1 MKQPNGQHDL
11 KKEQKISQNKV
22 GALALAFFLMALLL
36 NSCRQERHIDEYLEQ
51 IPQAQWTQGTI
62 EVHFKQPVDHNHP
75 GGDKFT
81 QRVVINHLDYERPVV
96 VMLEGY
102 DLHSKKRSE
111 LARLLDA
118 NQVTIEHRFFAESTP
133 QPPAWEHLT
142 IWQAATDHHK
152 IINTLK
158 KLYPGKWI
166 TTGLSKGGQA
176 VMFHKR
182 FYPDDAD
189 ASLAYVAP
197 LLFSPEDKRVHDFL
211 DQVGSDECRAKI
223 RRFQK
228 HLLKNRKSF
237 MPLFE
242 TYAMEKDYHFPMGL
256 ERAFELIVLEY
267 PFAFWQWSEA
277 ICSQIPSPDDPPGDQ
292 FEYLVQIS
300 PPTLFENQWVADKR
314 AFFYQALTQTGMYS
328 YRTKPFR
335 PYLSDTSSITF
346 DFALAD
352 TMKADFDPSAMQ
364 DIRNWLHK
372 RGNNMIYLY
381 GEQDPWTSAAFEP
394 SEKTNAIKLVNPQG
408 NHKLQITRLPWAMQ
422 DSIFTTLEDW
432 LDIDIE
438 P

>member
-1 MKQPNGQHDL
+1 M
-11 KKEQKISQNKV
+11 
-22 GALALAFFLMALLL
+22 
-36 NSCRQERHIDEYLEQ
+36 
-51 IPQAQWTQGTI
+51 
-62 EVHFKQPVDHNHP
+62 DHNEP

-81 QRVVINHLDYERPVV
+81 QRVVINHFDYDRPVV

-102 DLHSKKRSE
+102 GLHSRKRSE

-211 DQVGSDECRAKI
+211 DQVGSDECRTKI
-223 RRFQK
+223 RRFQN
-228 HLLKNRKSF
+228 HLLKNRKS
-237 MPLFE
+237 
-242 TYAMEKDYHFPMGL
+242 
-256 ERAFELIVLEY
+256 
-267 PFAFWQWSEA
+267 
-277 ICSQIPSPDDPPGDQ
+277 
-292 FEYLVQIS
+292 
-300 PPTLFENQWVADKR
+300 
-314 AFFYQALTQTGMYS
+314 
-328 YRTKPFR
+328 FR

-372 RGNNMIYLY
+372 KGNNMIYLY
-381 GEQDPWTSAAFEP
+381 GEQDPWTAAAFEP
-394 SEKTNAIKLVNPQG
+394 SEKTNAIKLVNPEG
-408 NHKLQITRLPWAMQ
+408 NHKLRINRLPWDGQHLHHTGRLAR
-422 DSIFTTLEDW
+422 
-432 LDIDIE
+432 
-438 P
+438 